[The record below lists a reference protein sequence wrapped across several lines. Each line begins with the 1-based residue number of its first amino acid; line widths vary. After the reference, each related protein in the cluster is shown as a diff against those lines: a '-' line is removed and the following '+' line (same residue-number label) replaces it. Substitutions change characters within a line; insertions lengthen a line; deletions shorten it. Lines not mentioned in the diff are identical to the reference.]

1 MDSLLYLQGNDDD
14 DDDDEEEGEE
24 EIEAGVDAAAA
35 AGSGGAGSSALDFE
49 AVKRAGY
56 TGSNTAL
63 SDTATS
69 KRLDEEAKERRAAK
83 EAAAAADA
91 EAEEARAAALAQACR
106 GCVVARVPLVAASPP
121 RRSHRAFPAP
131 RFWPGACHLA
141 YHSVACGRSCPPR
154 CPVPAP
160 IDRPKLHSVPRPSL
174 HAGGADT
181 PRPQAD

>member
-14 DDDDEEEGEE
+14 DDDEEGEE

-106 GCVVARVPLVAASPP
+106 GRVVARVPLVAASPP
-121 RRSHRAFPAP
+121 RRSHRAFTAILARGLPPCVPLCGVRAVVPASAAP
-131 RFWPGACHLA
+131 SQPPLIDRNCA
-141 YHSVACGRSCPPR
+141 VCPP
-154 CPVPAP
+154 VPP
-160 IDRPKLHSVPRPSL
+160 RRRSGHSST
-174 HAGGADT
+174 AS
-181 PRPQAD
+181 